1 MDNLDTGYREP
12 IEYNESSS
20 DSTPSTPSTNDYEE
34 PMANPEP
41 TREQLLAMLANL
53 QGRLDALEQAPPPP
67 PPENPPPLEVQ
78 RMVNLKPKRPT
89 TYSGHRNESLEAWI
103 FQMDRYCQLLP
114 VPAPNRVSFAGTF
127 LKDHAAMWWRTIY
140 EEIEAQ
146 PENNRW
152 TQFITGLKEQFQP
165 INTSETARTR
175 LDQLKQKTSVRLY
188 NSDFREIMLQLPN
201 MHEADRVHSYIKGL
215 KPAIASLVAMQ
226 QPDTLLA
233 AQGLADTADTIQF
246 QHMPRRPF
254 VAPRSEYRGPTP
266 MDLDAIEKLTDA
278 ERERLRKNGGCFR
291 CRKTGHLARDCTLS
305 NRRPPRINAIDTE
318 VEESGKD

>member
-1 MDNLDTGYREP
+1 
-12 IEYNESSS
+12 
-20 DSTPSTPSTNDYEE
+20 
-34 PMANPEP
+34 
-41 TREQLLAMLANL
+41 
-53 QGRLDALEQAPPPP
+53 
-67 PPENPPPLEVQ
+67 
-78 RMVNLKPKRPT
+78 MVNLKPERPT
-89 TYSGHRNESLEAWI
+89 TYGGHRNESLDAWI

-114 VPAPNRVSFAGTF
+114 VPEPNRVSFAGTF

-146 PENNRW
+146 PDPDRW
-152 TQFITGLKEQFQP
+152 TQFVTGLKRQFQP

-188 NSDFREIMLQLPN
+188 NSDFREIMLQLPH
-201 MHEADRVHSYIKGL
+201 MHEADRIHSYIKGL

-226 QPDTLLA
+226 QPDTLTA

-246 QHMPRRPF
+246 HHMPRRPF
-254 VAPRSEYRGPTP
+254 STPRPEYRGPAP

-291 CRKTGHLARDCTLS
+291 CRKTGHLARDCTLT

-318 VEESGKD
+318 TEESGKE